1 MNNIKIEFNDS
12 CCKLISR
19 NVFQVDGVQL
29 LVKSKCAEK
38 RDIVKIREINSLVFT
53 TFFRKNVAFTKF
65 LPKKCDSKLISRKI
79 PITKL
84 PRNQLITELIIIKVC
99 NEMLQE
105 SI

>member
-53 TFFRKNVAFTKF
+53 TFFRKNVAFTKV
-65 LPKKCDSKLISRKI
+65 LPKKRDSKIISRKI
-79 PITKL
+79 PITKYSDML
-84 PRNQLITELIIIKVC
+84 NMKALVGIRIILMGKG
-99 NEMLQE
+99 LQ
-105 SI
+105 